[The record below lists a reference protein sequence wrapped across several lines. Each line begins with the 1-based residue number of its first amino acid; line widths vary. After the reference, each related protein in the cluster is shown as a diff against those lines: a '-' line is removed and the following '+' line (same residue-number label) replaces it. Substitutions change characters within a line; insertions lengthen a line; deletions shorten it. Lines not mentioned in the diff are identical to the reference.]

1 MDTRH
6 AICTSQLYDL
16 YDSGDLVI
24 MIIWLY
30 SAIKSDEEQVMVER
44 LVGFNPSGAPLYKEV
59 KRKIIESIRNG
70 EWKPGDIMIDRLNE
84 VPPI

>member
-1 MDTRH
+1 M
-6 AICTSQLYDL
+6 
-16 YDSGDLVI
+16 G
-24 MIIWLY
+24 IWLY
-30 SAIKSDEEQVMVER
+30 SANKSDEEQVMVER
-44 LVGFNPSGAPLYKEV
+44 LVGLNPSGAPLYKEV